1 MTHDMKKTLMRMLTL
16 MLLMMFSMGAYADV
30 KVLFGENGDDVFS
43 GKGGTIEV
51 SQEPDE
57 KDETKVI
64 VTLTVTPKKNYSIS
78 KDDIKVYAVLPASVR
93 STRGLEISN
102 ELTLDGKDPQNLSE
116 KRDYTVTL
124 DSKLNLWVRTATFT
138 NLRKGGEITVTYHI
152 INLGRL
158 DESGQLGNER
168 TEALQFTV
176 TGNDVTVGMPDNY
189 KSPLAKNFAYY
200 NSSTLESS
208 LNVGDALSDGA
219 DVYVTYELDE
229 DAFSTVGVENGGI
242 YRILFPDGKY
252 FRQDNTY
259 EKNANSYEYDSTK
272 DSQFLLQLNIIDPY
286 QITIQTKSQSNDNC
300 FDYYLSSTSGGNLGD
315 VRFVNG
321 LSTAKSRK
329 VWAFALL
336 NGDTDGT
343 YRLVVADGWKQTAN
357 ANGLD
362 QFGHGYLNN
371 LDAGYK
377 IRYQKY
383 GGSAYSGCDLRFIPL
398 KANYTYNIVDTHGHI
413 AIKYTVNNQDVGLAL
428 NNDYTSIPEAIRSPY
443 LEDETVT
450 FYKAFTEGSRDN
462 LLDANVI
469 ESTPAVERNIY
480 VSYTTDHLNDD
491 DRPLRL
497 NGSNPFMIK
506 VNGEFVYDENKN
518 LMHSESGVE
527 DADNYRWLVQGSDPY
542 RVQIQNVKNSTH
554 RFKWSI
560 DPSASLTL
568 GTASN
573 FIIFGGGARPD
584 GLSDDVK
591 GPVELM
597 AATGEDL
604 SSNAYYNVGLDSDIR
619 LLASDTYGHGDD
631 AIQVLLK
638 GVKRITT
645 FHIIDM
651 SGRIVVEQSGEFDE
665 LAVPTA
671 WRSPLVDEDH
681 YHFYKHED
689 FRVSNGVY
697 TLRSGVSE
705 IDDFNA
711 APVDIYVT
719 YEPNDDYDLDG
730 SENRATDGKKYLLK
744 FVSGTKFN
752 QEKDDGFE
760 TTEDWG
766 IYPYINGEG
775 GLFVYGQDKLD
786 ATEGAVGSTRTR
798 WAWYLEGG
806 DPYRLRISSLQT
818 KTDGKEE
825 SHHSYLRTYKPKGY
839 TEVVTGVISNN
850 PIVYDDS
857 DDAHAERHKPT
868 DYMILNNSTG
878 THLRLVTSDV
888 VDDYDDETVDVR
900 HTVTSFENYWKTNP
914 TAAQIIHDY
923 YENDGDDQTSF
934 AVGNTPTEEQITAA
948 LTTGEGAIGWHSY
961 NVWANGSTWAS
972 SSKSFG
978 YGPHWFKTIGVGS
991 ETETE
996 GVYNGDFDLV
1006 EYDLDGALILLDQH
1020 GWEVMRKPITNR
1032 SSDKQAYA
1040 DELRKYDSPMVK
1052 KYHFWTNFRKDDG
1065 YHKYK
1070 PIRDQSDSKK
1080 NAQHKGV
1087 GTSLAD
1093 YPEVF
1098 SGGTLSDIYVTY
1110 EVMATYRDGYKPK
1123 AENQNERVSKYLIRQ
1138 GENYAKTTDGTN
1150 ITLEPVADVPDV
1162 SAADPE
1168 LLWYVKPN
1176 VNIDTEMGYH
1186 YSGDGVAKYGEKSQA
1201 DTESDYYTNTTE
1213 EAVYDK
1219 TNGQNGFDPY
1229 NLQIESVAQSG
1240 KLFTTNA
1247 TGAGLDN
1254 SGGLVSTYNEG
1265 AKTVT
1270 LQTKAQVFDIATN
1283 YYDSGTGYQIPHV
1296 TNSTFMAVGDANGNI
1311 RLMPRFD
1318 HHNVQTSLTILDE
1331 QGDAKPYGDE
1341 DGTQTTLFVHP
1352 SSTSPS
1358 PSGVPITIDSSD
1370 EITDMNGYYILN
1382 EGFAVTKVIGTSAKP
1397 FKGTIDGQLNTI
1409 DGIGRPLVAYAEG
1422 ATIKNVIVKTVSINA
1437 GNADGN
1443 AGAICC
1449 QATGNTRIYNCGI
1462 LPTTVLREDPD
1473 DKDKITGFSGSH
1485 VSGSANVGGIVG
1497 QISGTTRV
1505 INCFSYA
1512 NVSGG
1517 SMMGGI
1523 VGNNTETST
1532 MSSIKT
1538 IVVNCMFYG
1547 EISGGGPGTAYPVYG
1562 GTMIVNSGT
1571 TAINNYN
1578 YYRGESTFDDGY
1590 TDVAH
1595 FNRSWP
1601 AEEQNLTRFEYYRSI
1616 LNSNRKLCTWW
1627 VNGTASTAPTD
1638 ADVSSVGI
1646 AKWVLDPSIAP
1657 YPVLKEWGKYPSIIN
1672 PDPEKVWNSVNNQW
1686 VQRTVAAPYQGKKLG
1701 ELTIKVKTGSYPGTL
1716 TGLTEKEIEITRIV
1730 TDMDT
1735 LNYDYCYGKVQL
1747 PYYNEVFG
1755 NPSAADH
1762 LTRYYGNYT
1771 SKAVTAWKITA
1782 VTDDGR
1788 TRNSFV
1794 KSWENGYNYADRN
1807 CTAKDIYADNDGR
1820 AFAQGGYY
1828 YVPEGVKKIEIEAYW
1843 GTAFYLHGKDHY
1855 LDRVNV
1861 TNSKNY
1867 GTGFTPS
1874 GTLGDKLKIDDNS
1887 SHDISIYENFTTLMS
1902 AVKANKTCN
1911 VYDQAVVLV
1920 GNYPLHAQNDI
1931 DMGNSGQGGFT
1942 IMSADFDM
1950 DNEPDFCFPLQW
1962 RNNYDRRP
1970 IMPVRFDFLPIPE
1983 LGLAMRHNSYAYA
1996 IGIFVPQGHFEITE
2010 TSFMHT
2016 TQFEYMST
2024 SVSAV
2029 QHPLIFNG
2037 GEFEQIVAHGN
2048 NNGINNCPVLTSTR
2062 NIILGGHVWMK
2073 RFTPGSHTGQH
2084 SKVRHCAIS
2093 VMGGDYPEFYLTG
2106 IYWAAVDVANAYDD
2120 NPRCY
2125 TNGGRFGI
2133 MAGAGMEAVKNSVY
2147 FEIDHSVI
2155 DEFYGGGINSNNP
2168 VGGNINVTINNS
2180 LVLEKYCG
2188 GPKVGTS
2195 GTVTTNAEGTVFNQY
2210 FGGGNGGT
2218 NLFRQQIKDLTP
2230 NDMPSETVWRG
2241 SGTNDYMFDN
2251 FTPISNAGETATYN
2265 ADYGYHAEFE
2275 FEVFNQSNGI
2285 NASAVAR
2292 TYRHW
2297 AQFGTTQTG
2306 AVTNNLT
2313 GCTVKDNYYSAG
2325 NLGNVNGT
2333 VESTLTDCTLLR
2345 NAFGAGFS
2353 ASIPHFP
2360 VHDKNQVT
2368 FPYRDKAGVCHNGKV
2383 EYRKD
2388 GNEIR
2393 QYTWC
2398 YKNPTTN
2405 VVTPAGVVIPD
2416 GVNTSKPAFQDED
2429 GNWYCYTTVSL
2440 ENLGIVTGNV
2450 TLTLDGNTVVGT
2462 AGDSETGNVY
2472 GGGDDSAV
2480 GQLDSNPNDDTD
2492 DSIIANTTVNLQGNT
2507 RVLGN
2512 VFGGGNEGLVN
2523 GSATVNI
2530 RPETPTTPTPSPSRA
2545 SNGSSEGTGEG
2556 SSSGN

>member
-1 MTHDMKKTLMRMLTL
+1 
-16 MLLMMFSMGAYADV
+16 
-30 KVLFGENGDDVFS
+30 
-43 GKGGTIEV
+43 
-51 SQEPDE
+51 
-57 KDETKVI
+57 
-64 VTLTVTPKKNYSIS
+64 
-78 KDDIKVYAVLPASVR
+78 
-93 STRGLEISN
+93 
-102 ELTLDGKDPQNLSE
+102 
-116 KRDYTVTL
+116 
-124 DSKLNLWVRTATFT
+124 
-138 NLRKGGEITVTYHI
+138 
-152 INLGRL
+152 
-158 DESGQLGNER
+158 
-168 TEALQFTV
+168 
-176 TGNDVTVGMPDNY
+176 
-189 KSPLAKNFAYY
+189 
-200 NSSTLESS
+200 
-208 LNVGDALSDGA
+208 
-219 DVYVTYELDE
+219 
-229 DAFSTVGVENGGI
+229 
-242 YRILFPDGKY
+242 
-252 FRQDNTY
+252 
-259 EKNANSYEYDSTK
+259 
-272 DSQFLLQLNIIDPY
+272 
-286 QITIQTKSQSNDNC
+286 
-300 FDYYLSSTSGGNLGD
+300 
-315 VRFVNG
+315 
-321 LSTAKSRK
+321 
-329 VWAFALL
+329 
-336 NGDTDGT
+336 
-343 YRLVVADGWKQTAN
+343 
-357 ANGLD
+357 
-362 QFGHGYLNN
+362 
-371 LDAGYK
+371 
-377 IRYQKY
+377 
-383 GGSAYSGCDLRFIPL
+383 
-398 KANYTYNIVDTHGHI
+398 
-413 AIKYTVNNQDVGLAL
+413 
-428 NNDYTSIPEAIRSPY
+428 
-443 LEDETVT
+443 
-450 FYKAFTEGSRDN
+450 
-462 LLDANVI
+462 
-469 ESTPAVERNIY
+469 
-480 VSYTTDHLNDD
+480 
-491 DRPLRL
+491 
-497 NGSNPFMIK
+497 
-506 VNGEFVYDENKN
+506 
-518 LMHSESGVE
+518 
-527 DADNYRWLVQGSDPY
+527 
-542 RVQIQNVKNSTH
+542 
-554 RFKWSI
+554 
-560 DPSASLTL
+560 
-568 GTASN
+568 
-573 FIIFGGGARPD
+573 
-584 GLSDDVK
+584 
-591 GPVELM
+591 
-597 AATGEDL
+597 
-604 SSNAYYNVGLDSDIR
+604 
-619 LLASDTYGHGDD
+619 
-631 AIQVLLK
+631 
-638 GVKRITT
+638 
-645 FHIIDM
+645 
-651 SGRIVVEQSGEFDE
+651 
-665 LAVPTA
+665 
-671 WRSPLVDEDH
+671 
-681 YHFYKHED
+681 
-689 FRVSNGVY
+689 
-697 TLRSGVSE
+697 
-705 IDDFNA
+705 
-711 APVDIYVT
+711 
-719 YEPNDDYDLDG
+719 
-730 SENRATDGKKYLLK
+730 
-744 FVSGTKFN
+744 
-752 QEKDDGFE
+752 
-760 TTEDWG
+760 
-766 IYPYINGEG
+766 
-775 GLFVYGQDKLD
+775 
-786 ATEGAVGSTRTR
+786 
-798 WAWYLEGG
+798 
-806 DPYRLRISSLQT
+806 
-818 KTDGKEE
+818 
-825 SHHSYLRTYKPKGY
+825 
-839 TEVVTGVISNN
+839 
-850 PIVYDDS
+850 
-857 DDAHAERHKPT
+857 
-868 DYMILNNSTG
+868 
-878 THLRLVTSDV
+878 
-888 VDDYDDETVDVR
+888 
-900 HTVTSFENYWKTNP
+900 
-914 TAAQIIHDY
+914 
-923 YENDGDDQTSF
+923 
-934 AVGNTPTEEQITAA
+934 
-948 LTTGEGAIGWHSY
+948 
-961 NVWANGSTWAS
+961 
-972 SSKSFG
+972 
-978 YGPHWFKTIGVGS
+978 
-991 ETETE
+991 
-996 GVYNGDFDLV
+996 
-1006 EYDLDGALILLDQH
+1006 
-1020 GWEVMRKPITNR
+1020 
-1032 SSDKQAYA
+1032 
-1040 DELRKYDSPMVK
+1040 
-1052 KYHFWTNFRKDDG
+1052 
-1065 YHKYK
+1065 
-1070 PIRDQSDSKK
+1070 
-1080 NAQHKGV
+1080 
-1087 GTSLAD
+1087 
-1093 YPEVF
+1093 
-1098 SGGTLSDIYVTY
+1098 
-1110 EVMATYRDGYKPK
+1110 
-1123 AENQNERVSKYLIRQ
+1123 
-1138 GENYAKTTDGTN
+1138 
-1150 ITLEPVADVPDV
+1150 
-1162 SAADPE
+1162 
-1168 LLWYVKPN
+1168 
-1176 VNIDTEMGYH
+1176 
-1186 YSGDGVAKYGEKSQA
+1186 
-1201 DTESDYYTNTTE
+1201 
-1213 EAVYDK
+1213 
-1219 TNGQNGFDPY
+1219 
-1229 NLQIESVAQSG
+1229 
-1240 KLFTTNA
+1240 
-1247 TGAGLDN
+1247 
-1254 SGGLVSTYNEG
+1254 
-1265 AKTVT
+1265 
-1270 LQTKAQVFDIATN
+1270 
-1283 YYDSGTGYQIPHV
+1283 
-1296 TNSTFMAVGDANGNI
+1296 
-1311 RLMPRFD
+1311 
-1318 HHNVQTSLTILDE
+1318 
-1331 QGDAKPYGDE
+1331 
-1341 DGTQTTLFVHP
+1341 
-1352 SSTSPS
+1352 
-1358 PSGVPITIDSSD
+1358 
-1370 EITDMNGYYILN
+1370 MNGYYILN
-1382 EGFAVTKVIGTSAKP
+1382 EGFDVTKVIGTSAKP

-1409 DGIGRPLVAYAEG
+1409 DGLSRPLIAYAED
-1422 ATIKNVIVKTVSINA
+1422 ATIKNVIVKTASINA
-1437 GNADGN
+1437 GNAGN

-1449 QATGNTRIYNCGI
+1449 EAKGNTRIYNCGV
-1462 LPTTVLREDPD
+1462 LPTTTERDEDGN
-1473 DKDKITGFSGSH
+1473 ITGFTGSH
-1485 VSGSANVGGIVG
+1485 VTGSANVGGIVG
-1497 QISGTTRV
+1497 KISGTTRV
-1505 INCFSYA
+1505 INCYSYA
-1512 NVSGG
+1512 TVSGG

-1523 VGNNTETST
+1523 VGNNTGTST
-1532 MSSIKT
+1532 MSSINT

-1547 EISGGGPGTAYPVYG
+1547 EISGGSPTTAYPVYG
-1562 GTMIVNSGT
+1562 GTVIENSGST
-1571 TAINNYN
+1571 SINNYN

-1828 YVPEGVKKIEIEAYW
+1828 YVPEGVTKIEIEAYW

-1887 SHDISIYENFTTLMS
+1887 DHDISIYENFTTLMN

-1920 GNYPLHAQNDI
+1920 GNYPLHARSDI
-1931 DMGNSGQGGFT
+1931 GLGNSGEGGFT

-1950 DNEPDFCFPLQW
+1950 DNEPDFCLPLQW
-1962 RNNYDRRP
+1962 RNNVERLP

-1983 LGLAMRHNSYAYA
+1983 LGLTMRHNTYAYA

-2048 NNGINNCPVLTSTR
+2048 SNGINNCPVLTSTR

-2218 NLFRQQIKDLTP
+2218 NLFRQQIRDLTP

-2285 NASAVAR
+2285 NAAAVAR

-2360 VHDKNQVT
+2360 VHDKDQVT

-2405 VVTPAGVVIPD
+2405 AVTPAGVVIPD
-2416 GVNTSKPAFQDED
+2416 GVSTSKPAFQDED

-2462 AGDSETGNVY
+2462 AGDPKTGNVY

-2480 GQLDSNPNDDTD
+2480 GQLDNESTQNVDE
-2492 DSIIANTTVNLQGNT
+2492 SIIANTTVNLQGNT

-2545 SNGSSEGTGEG
+2545 SGGSGDGEHRGVKSE
-2556 SSSGN
+2556 